1 MLARYLA
8 HLVLVTGIL
17 AGLYLAVDTPE
28 RLGGGLSPLV
38 SRIPL
43 VVSHVLPV
51 AAAVALLSCFHGL
64 GAHGAVDLMRASGIP
79 WRRIVGPAL
88 LGGALAAGIE
98 AGLAVAWAPAALGA
112 AAGGDAGRRPAWI
125 LERGDVFHVGEDGAT
140 RAWRPGVGPLDP
152 PPDPDVARR
161 DLDDLA
167 LRADPA
173 AASAA
178 DLART
183 ADLAGRLGHD
193 PRPETAELWT
203 RIALPV
209 ALAALLAVGASS
221 VRRRRTTARSAA
233 SLVLAIFLGWICL
246 ALAIQLVSN
255 GAAPPWIIPAM
266 PAAAVGILA
275 LSPLS

>member
-17 AGLYLAVDTPE
+17 AGLYLAVDAPE
-28 RLGGGLSPLV
+28 RLQEGIVPLMA
-38 SRIPL
+38 RIPMI
-43 VVSHVLPV
+43 VSHVLPV
-51 AAAVALLSCFHGL
+51 AAAAALVSCFHGL
-64 GAHGAVDLMRASGIP
+64 GASGAVDLMLASGIP
-79 WRRIVGPAL
+79 WRRILGPAL

-98 AGLAVAWAPAALGA
+98 AGLATVWVPAALGA
-112 AAGGDAGRRPAWI
+112 AGADGPGGRPSWI
-125 LERGDVFHVGEDGAT
+125 LEGGDVFHVGAGGEM
-140 RAWRPGVGPLDP
+140 RAWRPGVGPVDP
-152 PPDPDVARR
+152 PPAPDVVRR

-167 LRADPA
+167 LRSDPA
-173 AASAA
+173 SASTP

-183 ADLAGRLGHD
+183 ADLVGRLGHD

-203 RIALPV
+203 RLALPL
-209 ALAALLAVGASS
+209 ALVALLAVSAKS
-221 VRRRRTTARSAA
+221 VRRKRSTARSAA
-233 SLVLAIFLGWICL
+233 SLVLAIFVGWICL

-255 GAAPPWIIPAM
+255 GAAPPWIIPSM